1 MTFAPKNTYIRNPP
15 RVFLLRLISVE
26 NLLNQSVSNEVDQV
40 RSSAQAHRLETQDT
54 LIEITVNAI
63 KISMYAI
70 KFYKGIS
77 LRSIMEWIL

>member
-1 MTFAPKNTYIRNPP
+1 VTFAPKNTYIRNPP

-26 NLLNQSVSNEVDQV
+26 NLLNQSVSNEVDRV
-40 RSSAQAHRLETQDT
+40 RSSAKAHRLETQDT

-63 KISMYAI
+63 EISMYAI

-77 LRSIMEWIL
+77 LRSTM